1 MFSVIRT
8 IGAIAV
14 ITAISLTSPAIVCGG
29 KLTAGTKVIYPGGAD
44 QPPREK
50 DTGVS
55 LNADAVLSSKGND
68 NVEFDSG
75 VLTNDSLEKL
85 EAAGDYDLMLQLL
98 ANRSD
103 PVAMSY
109 KAIALENTGEREEAE
124 SIAIDLI
131 KKKLVGPFLQ
141 KKLIL
146 HFDLDEFTE
155 SDLN

>member
-1 MFSVIRT
+1 MFSVFRA

-14 ITAISLTSPAIVCGG
+14 ITALSLTSPAIVNGG

-50 DTGVS
+50 DTGVV
-55 LNADAVLSSKGND
+55 LNADAIANSTTND
-68 NVEFDSG
+68 NGELDSG
-75 VLTNDSLEKL
+75 LLNNDSLEKL
-85 EAAGDYDLMLQLL
+85 EAAGNYDLMLQLL

-103 PVAMSY
+103 PVAMAY
-109 KAIALENTGEREEAE
+109 KAIALENTGELDEAE

-131 KKKLVGPFLQ
+131 KKKLVEPFLQ